1 MTLTAEWTRCNE
13 DRWSKRG
20 ETRKQHKQQVLMD
33 TYRLGVCMEE
43 EGGRSQEDGK
53 DMDEL
58 GDPGEKMMSL
68 CLQEHL
74 LFLLFLQRL
83 EVLHAPG

>member
-1 MTLTAEWTRCNE
+1 
-13 DRWSKRG
+13 
-20 ETRKQHKQQVLMD
+20 
-33 TYRLGVCMEE
+33 MEE

-53 DMDEL
+53 AMDEL
-58 GDPGEKMMSL
+58 GDSGEKMMSL

-74 LFLLFLQRL
+74 LFLLFLQSL